1 MSGQETTHKYHLSK
15 NRLEALF
22 DGIYAFSMTL
32 LVTGFVIQPIPA
44 PDVMV
49 EFPARI
55 AAMRPEV
62 ISFLIAFFV
71 LSSFWLVHQRQFHF
85 VRIIDPVLVRITLF
99 ILAFTVM
106 MPFTTNVS
114 GGLFRSADCR

>member
-1 MSGQETTHKYHLSK
+1 MRAIYGVCYSAGVQYVSGQETTDKYHLSK

-22 DGIYAFSMTL
+22 DGIFAFSMTL

-55 AAMRPEV
+55 AAMRP
-62 ISFLIAFFV
+62 
-71 LSSFWLVHQRQFHF
+71 
-85 VRIIDPVLVRITLF
+85 
-99 ILAFTVM
+99 
-106 MPFTTNVS
+106 
-114 GGLFRSADCR
+114 